1 MVCPYYISIYSVV
14 SDCNLALRVIHEA
27 GWVHRD
33 LSPANLYLY
42 TDPDTGVKRGI
53 IGDLEYTKKAGVGA
67 SSDIRTVC
75 ISISDW
81 GLLLTLRSGLSLLY
95 GSRNYDS
102 ES

>member
-1 MVCPYYISIYSVV
+1 MVCLYYISIYSVI
-14 SDCNLALRVIHEA
+14 SNCKLALRVIHKA

-67 SSDIRTVC
+67 SSDIRSVC
-75 ISISDW
+75 VSTF
-81 GLLLTLRSGLSLLY
+81 GY
-95 GSRNYDS
+95 
-102 ES
+102 

>member
-53 IGDLEYTKKAGVGA
+53 IGDLEYAKQAGAGA

-75 ISISDW
+75 ISIS
-81 GLLLTLRSGLSLLY
+81 GQGSLLTLRTRAHPFLWQSKS
-95 GSRNYDS
+95 
-102 ES
+102 